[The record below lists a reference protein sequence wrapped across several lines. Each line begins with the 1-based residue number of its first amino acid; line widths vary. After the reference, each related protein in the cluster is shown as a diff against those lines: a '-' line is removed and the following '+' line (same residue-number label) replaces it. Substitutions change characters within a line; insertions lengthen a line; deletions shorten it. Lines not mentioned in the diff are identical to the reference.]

1 VEQLSVW
8 VSAGLVTAGLS
19 AAMLAGAGVAG
30 ADTDSE
36 SGGSDGTS
44 SASSS
49 GASAGGST
57 SAGST
62 SAGSSSPKASDSD
75 TATKPDMKPD
85 PKDTESDVEPQ
96 TEPDTDTEP
105 DVESEALEPATPEP
119 EAPEPEEPA
128 PTPETEVDVAAPAPN
143 APKND
148 STPPADPTAPA
159 TKPDSVVAPPRVTE
173 PDPVASPRDD
183 TDDTDAPVTPEQ
195 PPVNVAPVVSQSVST
210 PAPAARITQSIT
222 AVTPPTPPSLLDV
235 VGSVIAAVVVNVG
248 SLVINTLQA
257 LEALVQG
264 PPVLPPG
271 STVTVRSS
279 TIELNTGQ
287 RVAANWYYPEGDVPP
302 TRMILLQHGF
312 LAQGPMYSYTAAN
325 LAARTN
331 SIVVTPTLPSNM
343 FAGDDAW
350 LGGAGMASAIADL
363 FVGDRAALTESAIA
377 AGYATRYGLNPETAA
392 LPTTFAMAGHSLGG
406 HLVAGAAGFLAE
418 NGAARDLVGVI
429 TLDGV
434 PLGTTMADALV
445 KLDAYELATGHYV
458 PIREIGAPAN
468 YLNASSNVKQALSAA
483 RPDRFNGVVLNG
495 GVHMDSMQGGNPLI
509 QFAAFVAAGFPQPQN
524 PAAVQ
529 ELAVSWLDD
538 WFEGRTDVGDD
549 LTPGATITIPTPKG
563 TARGVVIGKAPA
575 FAEILEFAPSGP
587 AAVPATDAQLTRLT
601 A

>member
-1 VEQLSVW
+1 MEQLSVW
-8 VSAGLVTAGLS
+8 MGAGLVTVGLS

-49 GASAGGST
+49 ADS
-57 SAGST
+57 
-62 SAGSSSPKASDSD
+62 SAGSSAGSSASGSSAGSSAPKAAEPD
-75 TATKPDMKPD
+75 TATKPDAKPD
-85 PKDTESDVEPQ
+85 PEDA
-96 TEPDTDTEP
+96 EP
-105 DVESEALEPATPEP
+105 DVETDAEP
-119 EAPEPEEPA
+119 EAPEPDVEPEAPAPDTEEPKA
-128 PTPETEVDVAAPAPN
+128 PEVDVATPTPD

-148 STPPADPTAPA
+148 SSPPADPAATAA
-159 TKPDSVVAPPRVTE
+159 KPDSVVTPPRVTE
-173 PDPVASPRDD
+173 PDPVASPSDD
-183 TDDTDAPVTPEQ
+183 ADDTDATDATATPAQPTVSVTPI
-195 PPVNVAPVVSQSVST
+195 AAQSVT
-210 PAPAARITQSIT
+210 DTDPAPAARITQSIT
-222 AVTPPTPPSLLDV
+222 AVTPPAPPSLLDV

-312 LAQGPMYSYTAAN
+312 LAQGPMYSHTAAN

-350 LGGAGMASAIADL
+350 LGGSGMASAIADL
-363 FVGDRAALTESAIA
+363 FVGDRAALTQSAVA
-377 AGYATRYGLNPETAA
+377 AGYATRYGLDPETAA
-392 LPTTFAMAGHSLGG
+392 LPVKFAMAGHSLGG

-445 KLDAYELATGHYV
+445 KLDAYELASGHYV

-468 YLNASSNVKQALSAA
+468 YLNASSNVRQALSAA

-509 QFAAFVAAGFPQPQN
+509 QFAAFVAAGFPQQQN

-549 LTPGATITIPTPKG
+549 LTPGSTITIPTPKG
-563 TARGVVIGKAPA
+563 TARGVVIGRAPA
-575 FAEILEFAPSGP
+575 FAEILDFAPSGP

>member
-1 VEQLSVW
+1 MTGRPKGVGVEQLSVW
-8 VSAGLVTAGLS
+8 MGAGLVTAGLS
-19 AAMLAGAGVAG
+19 AAMLAGAGVAM
-30 ADTDSE
+30 ADTDGE
-36 SGGSDGTS
+36 SSGSDGTS

-49 GASAGGST
+49 AGSSGDS

-62 SAGSSSPKASDSD
+62 AGSSAPKTADSD
-75 TATKPDMKPD
+75 TATKPDSTQD
-85 PKDTESDVEPQ
+85 PKDS
-96 TEPDTDTEP
+96 EP
-105 DVESEALEPATPEP
+105 DVEPGADTDVEP
-119 EAPEPEEPA
+119 EAPAPEPEEPA
-128 PTPETEVDVAAPAPN
+128 PDTEVDVDTPTPD

-159 TKPDSVVAPPRVTE
+159 TKPDSVVAPPRVIE
-173 PDPVASPRDD
+173 PDPVVSPNDD
-183 TDDTDAPVTPEQ
+183 TDDTNAPDAHATPEQ
-195 PPVNVAPVVSQSVST
+195 PTIGVTPVAAQSVTDT
-210 PAPAARITQSIT
+210 PPGPAARITQSIT
-222 AVTPPTPPSLLDV
+222 AVTPPPPSLLDV

-279 TIELNTGQ
+279 TIELRTGQ

-343 FAGDDAW
+343 FAGEDAW
-350 LGGAGMASAIADL
+350 LGGSGMASAIADL

-392 LPTTFAMAGHSLGG
+392 LPTKFAMAGHSLGG

-434 PLGTTMADALV
+434 PLGTTMPDALV
-445 KLDAYELATGHYV
+445 KLDAYELASGHYV

-468 YLNASSNVKQALSAA
+468 YLNSSSNVKQALSAA

-549 LTPGATITIPTPKG
+549 LTPGTTISIPTPKG
-563 TARGVVIGKAPA
+563 TARGVAIGRAPA
-575 FAEILEFAPSGP
+575 FAEVLEFAPSGP

>member
-1 VEQLSVW
+1 MTGRPKGVGVEQLSVW
-8 VSAGLVTAGLS
+8 MGAGLVTAGLS
-19 AAMLAGAGVAG
+19 AAMLAGAGVAM
-30 ADTDSE
+30 ADTDGE
-36 SGGSDGTS
+36 SSGSDGTS

-49 GASAGGST
+49 AGSSGDS

-62 SAGSSSPKASDSD
+62 AGSSAPKTADSD
-75 TATKPDMKPD
+75 TATKPDSTRD
-85 PKDTESDVEPQ
+85 PKDS
-96 TEPDTDTEP
+96 EP
-105 DVESEALEPATPEP
+105 DVEP
-119 EAPEPEEPA
+119 EAESGNDVEPEEPA
-128 PTPETEVDVAAPAPN
+128 PEPDPEEPAPAPEN
-143 APKND
+143 GVDTPTPDAPKND

-159 TKPDSVVAPPRVTE
+159 TKPDSVVAPPRVIE
-173 PDPVASPRDD
+173 PDPVVSPNDD
-183 TDDTDAPVTPEQ
+183 TEETDAPVTPEQ
-195 PPVNVAPVVSQSVST
+195 PTVGVTPVAAQAVTDTT
-210 PAPAARITQSIT
+210 PGPAARITQSIT
-222 AVTPPTPPSLLDV
+222 AVTPPPPSLLDV

-279 TIELNTGQ
+279 TIELRTGQ

-343 FAGDDAW
+343 FAGEDAW
-350 LGGAGMASAIADL
+350 LGGSGMASAIADL

-392 LPTTFAMAGHSLGG
+392 LPTKFAMAGHSLGG
-406 HLVAGAAGFLAE
+406 HLVAGVAGFLAE

-434 PLGTTMADALV
+434 PLGTTMPDALV
-445 KLDAYELATGHYV
+445 KLDAYELASGHYV

-468 YLNASSNVKQALSAA
+468 YLNSSSNVKQALSAA

-549 LTPGATITIPTPKG
+549 LTPGTTISIPTPKG
-563 TARGVVIGKAPA
+563 TARGVVIGRAPA
-575 FAEILEFAPSGP
+575 FAEVLEFAPSGP

>member
-1 VEQLSVW
+1 MEQLSAW
-8 VSAGLVTAGLS
+8 MGAGLVTAGLS
-19 AAMLAGAGVAG
+19 AAMLAGAGVAM
-30 ADTDSE
+30 ADTDGKS
-36 SGGSDGTS
+36 SGSDGTS
-44 SASSS
+44 SAS
-49 GASAGGST
+49 T

-62 SAGSSSPKASDSD
+62 AGSSAGSSAPKTSDSD
-75 TATKPDMKPD
+75 TATKPDPKPD
-85 PKDTESDVEPQ
+85 PKDS
-96 TEPDTDTEP
+96 
-105 DVESEALEPATPEP
+105 EPAEAEPEP
-119 EAPEPEEPA
+119 EAGTGTDTDVEPEAPTPEPSPEEPA
-128 PTPETEVDVAAPAPN
+128 PTPENDVDAPTPDT
-143 APKND
+143 PKND

-159 TKPDSVVAPPRVTE
+159 TKPDSVVAPPRVIE
-173 PDPVASPRDD
+173 PDPVTSPSDD
-183 TDDTDAPVTPEQ
+183 TADTDAPATPEQ
-195 PPVNVAPVVSQSVST
+195 TTGIVTPVGAQSVT
-210 PAPAARITQSIT
+210 DTTTAPAARITQSIT
-222 AVTPPTPPSLLDV
+222 AVTPPAPPSLLDV

-287 RVAANWYYPEGDVPP
+287 RVAANWYYPQGDVPP

-331 SIVVTPTLPSNM
+331 SIVVTPTLPSNV

-350 LGGAGMASAIADL
+350 LGGSGMASAIADL
-363 FVGDRAALTESAIA
+363 FVGDRVALTESAIA

-392 LPTTFAMAGHSLGG
+392 LPTKFAMAGHSLGG

-418 NGAARDLVGVI
+418 NGAARELVGVI

-434 PLGTTMADALV
+434 PLGTTMPDALV
-445 KLDAYELATGHYV
+445 KLDAYELASGHYV

-468 YLNASSNVKQALSAA
+468 YLNSSSNVKQALSAA
-483 RPDRFNGVVLNG
+483 RPGRFNGVVLNG

-509 QFAAFVAAGFPQPQN
+509 QFAAFVAAGFPQPRN

-538 WFEGRTDVGDD
+538 WFDGRTDVGDD
-549 LTPGATITIPTPKG
+549 LTPGTTISIPTPKG
-563 TARGVVIGKAPA
+563 IARGVVIGKAPA

-587 AAVPATDAQLTRLT
+587 AAVPATDAPLTRLT

>member
-1 VEQLSVW
+1 MTGRPKGVGVEQLSVW
-8 VSAGLVTAGLS
+8 MGAGLVTAGLS
-19 AAMLAGAGVAG
+19 AAMLAGAGVAM
-30 ADTDSE
+30 ADTDGE
-36 SGGSDGTS
+36 SSGSDGTS

-49 GASAGGST
+49 AGSSGDS

-62 SAGSSSPKASDSD
+62 AGSSAPKTADSD
-75 TATKPDMKPD
+75 TATKPDSTRD
-85 PKDTESDVEPQ
+85 PKDS
-96 TEPDTDTEP
+96 EP
-105 DVESEALEPATPEP
+105 DVEP
-119 EAPEPEEPA
+119 EAESGNDIEPEEPA
-128 PTPETEVDVAAPAPN
+128 PEPDPEEPAPAPEN
-143 APKND
+143 DVDTPTPDAPKND

-159 TKPDSVVAPPRVTE
+159 TKPDSVVAPPRVIE
-173 PDPVASPRDD
+173 PDPVVSPNDD
-183 TDDTDAPVTPEQ
+183 TAETDAPVTPEQ
-195 PPVNVAPVVSQSVST
+195 PTAGVTPVAAQAVTDTT
-210 PAPAARITQSIT
+210 PAPAARISQSIT
-222 AVTPPTPPSLLDV
+222 AVTPPAPSSLLDV

-287 RVAANWYYPEGDVPP
+287 RVAANWYYPQGDVPP

-350 LGGAGMASAIADL
+350 LGGSGMASAIADL

-392 LPTTFAMAGHSLGG
+392 LPTKFAMAGHSLGG

-434 PLGTTMADALV
+434 PLGTTMPDALV
-445 KLDAYELATGHYV
+445 KLDAYELASGHYV

-468 YLNASSNVKQALSAA
+468 YLNSSSNVKQALSAA

-549 LTPGATITIPTPKG
+549 LTPGTTITIPTPKG
-563 TARGVVIGKAPA
+563 TARGVVIGRAPA
-575 FAEILEFAPSGP
+575 FAEVLEFAPSGP

>member
-1 VEQLSVW
+1 
-8 VSAGLVTAGLS
+8 
-19 AAMLAGAGVAG
+19 M
-30 ADTDSE
+30 DS
-36 SGGSDGTS
+36 
-44 SASSS
+44 
-49 GASAGGST
+49 
-57 SAGST
+57 
-62 SAGSSSPKASDSD
+62 
-75 TATKPDMKPD
+75 
-85 PKDTESDVEPQ
+85 
-96 TEPDTDTEP
+96 EP
-105 DVESEALEPATPEP
+105 DVGPEPEPDVDDAEP
-119 EAPEPEEPA
+119 EAPAEPA
-128 PTPETEVDVAAPAPN
+128 PTPETEVDVATPAPE

-159 TKPDSVVAPPRVTE
+159 TKPDSVVTPPRVTE
-173 PDPVASPRDD
+173 PDPVASSRDD
-183 TDDTDAPVTPEQ
+183 TGDTDAPATPAQPTVEVTPI
-195 PPVNVAPVVSQSVST
+195 AAQSVTDSA
-210 PAPAARITQSIT
+210 PAPAARVTQSIT
-222 AVTPPTPPSLLDV
+222 AVKPPSPPSLLDV
-235 VGSVIAAVVVNVG
+235 VGSVIASVVVNLG

-325 LAARTN
+325 LASRTN

-350 LGGAGMASAIADL
+350 LGGSGMASAIADL
-363 FVGDRAALTESAIA
+363 FVGDRAALTQSAIA

-392 LPTTFAMAGHSLGG
+392 LPTKFAMAGHSLGG

-434 PLGTTMADALV
+434 PLGTTMPDALV
-445 KLDAYELATGHYV
+445 KLDAYELASGHYV

-483 RPDRFNGVVLNG
+483 RPDRFNGVVLKG

-549 LTPGATITIPTPKG
+549 LTPGATIIIPTPKG
-563 TARGVVIGKAPA
+563 TARGAVIGTAPA
-575 FAEILEFAPSGP
+575 LAEILEFAPSGP

>member
-1 VEQLSVW
+1 MTGRPKGVGVEQLSVW
-8 VSAGLVTAGLS
+8 MGAGLVTAGLS
-19 AAMLAGAGVAG
+19 AAMLAGAGVAM
-30 ADTDSE
+30 ADTDGE
-36 SGGSDGTS
+36 SSGSDGTS

-49 GASAGGST
+49 AGSSGDS

-62 SAGSSSPKASDSD
+62 AGSSAPKTADSD
-75 TATKPDMKPD
+75 TATKPDSTRD
-85 PKDTESDVEPQ
+85 PKDS
-96 TEPDTDTEP
+96 EP
-105 DVESEALEPATPEP
+105 DVEP
-119 EAPEPEEPA
+119 EAESGNDIEPEEPA
-128 PTPETEVDVAAPAPN
+128 PEPDPEEPAPAPEN
-143 APKND
+143 DVDTPTPDAPKND

-159 TKPDSVVAPPRVTE
+159 TKPDSVVAPPRVIE
-173 PDPVASPRDD
+173 PDPVVSPNDD
-183 TDDTDAPVTPEQ
+183 TEETDAPVTPEQ
-195 PPVNVAPVVSQSVST
+195 PTVGVTPVAAQAVTDTT
-210 PAPAARITQSIT
+210 PAPAARISQSIT
-222 AVTPPTPPSLLDV
+222 AVTPPAPSSLLDV

-279 TIELNTGQ
+279 TIELKTGQ
-287 RVAANWYYPEGDVPP
+287 RVAANWYYPQGDVPP

-350 LGGAGMASAIADL
+350 LGGSGMASAIADL

-392 LPTTFAMAGHSLGG
+392 LPTKFAMAGHSLGG

-434 PLGTTMADALV
+434 PLGTTMPDALV
-445 KLDAYELATGHYV
+445 KLDAYELASGHYV

-468 YLNASSNVKQALSAA
+468 YLNSSSNVKQALSAA

-549 LTPGATITIPTPKG
+549 LTPGTTITIPTPKG
-563 TARGVVIGKAPA
+563 TARGVVIGRAPA
-575 FAEILEFAPSGP
+575 FAEVLEFAPSGP

>member
-8 VSAGLVTAGLS
+8 MGAGLVTAGLS
-19 AAMLAGAGVAG
+19 AAMLAGAGVAM
-30 ADTDSE
+30 ADTDGE
-36 SGGSDGTS
+36 SSGSDGTS
-44 SASSS
+44 SASTPAGSS
-49 GASAGGST
+49 GDS

-62 SAGSSSPKASDSD
+62 AGSSAPKTSDSD
-75 TATKPDMKPD
+75 TATKPDSTPD
-85 PKDTESDVEPQ
+85 PKDS
-96 TEPDTDTEP
+96 EP
-105 DVESEALEPATPEP
+105 DVEPEADTDVEP
-119 EAPEPEEPA
+119 EAPAPEPEQP
-128 PTPETEVDVAAPAPN
+128 APAPEN
-143 APKND
+143 DADIPTPDAPKND

-159 TKPDSVVAPPRVTE
+159 TKPDSVVTPPPVIE
-173 PDPVASPRDD
+173 PDPVVSPNDD
-183 TDDTDAPVTPEQ
+183 TEDTDAPVTPEQ
-195 PPVNVAPVVSQSVST
+195 PTVGVTPVAAQAVTDTT
-210 PAPAARITQSIT
+210 PAPAARISQSIT
-222 AVTPPTPPSLLDV
+222 AVTPPAPPSLLDV

-257 LEALVQG
+257 LEALVHG

-287 RVAANWYYPEGDVPP
+287 RVAANWYYPQGDVPP

-350 LGGAGMASAIADL
+350 LGGSGMASAIADL

-377 AGYATRYGLNPETAA
+377 AGYATRYGLNPETAT
-392 LPTTFAMAGHSLGG
+392 LPTKFAMAGHSLGG

-434 PLGTTMADALV
+434 PLGTTMPDALV
-445 KLDAYELATGHYV
+445 KLDAYELASGHYV

-549 LTPGATITIPTPKG
+549 LTPGTTISIPTPKG
-563 TARGVVIGKAPA
+563 TARGVVIGRAPA

-587 AAVPATDAQLTRLT
+587 AAVPATDAHLTRLT

>member
-1 VEQLSVW
+1 MTGRPKGVGVEQLSVW

-19 AAMLAGAGVAG
+19 AAMLAGAGSAA
-30 ADTDSE
+30 ADTGSE
-36 SGGSDGTS
+36 SGGSDGSS

-49 GASAGGST
+49 ADSSAP
-57 SAGST
+57 
-62 SAGSSSPKASDSD
+62 GSSAPKSSDPD
-75 TATKPDMKPD
+75 TATKPDTKPD
-85 PKDTESDVEPQ
+85 PKDS
-96 TEPDTDTEP
+96 EPDVKPETEP
-105 DVESEALEPATPEP
+105 DVDTAEP
-119 EAPEPEEPA
+119 EAPEPEVTEPE
-128 PTPETEVDVAAPAPN
+128 PTPEPEIDVAAPAPD

-148 STPPADPTAPA
+148 STPPAGPTAPA
-159 TKPDSVVAPPRVTE
+159 TKPDSVVTPPRVIE
-173 PDPVASPRDD
+173 PDPVASPHDD
-183 TDDTDAPVTPEQ
+183 TDDTDAPVTPAQ
-195 PPVNVAPVVSQSVST
+195 PAASVTPVAAQSVADDT

-222 AVTPPTPPSLLDV
+222 AVAPPAPPSLLDV

-287 RVAANWYYPEGDVPP
+287 RVAANWYFPEGDVPP

-312 LAQGPMYSYTAAN
+312 LALGPMYSYTAAN

-331 SIVVTPTLPSNM
+331 SIVVTPTLSSNM
-343 FAGDDAW
+343 FAGEDAW

-434 PLGTTMADALV
+434 PLGTTMPDALV
-445 KLDAYELATGHYV
+445 KLDAYEQASGHYV

-509 QFAAFVAAGFPQPQN
+509 QFAAFVAAGFPQPRN

-549 LTPGATITIPTPKG
+549 LAPGTTISIPTPKG
-563 TARGVVIGKAPA
+563 TARGVVIGTAPA

-587 AAVPATDAQLTRLT
+587 GAVPATDAQLTRLT

>member
-19 AAMLAGAGVAG
+19 AAMLAGAGVAA
-30 ADTDSE
+30 ADTDGE

-49 GASAGGST
+49 
-57 SAGST
+57 AGSSGDS
-62 SAGSSSPKASDSD
+62 SAGSSAPKASDSV
-75 TATKPDMKPD
+75 TATKPDTKPD
-85 PKDTESDVEPQ
+85 PKDSEPDVKPE
-96 TEPDTDTEP
+96 TEPDTDAEP
-105 DVESEALEPATPEP
+105 DVDTAEPDASEPD
-119 EAPEPEEPA
+119 EPA
-128 PTPETEVDVAAPAPN
+128 PTPETEVDVATPAPD

-148 STPPADPTAPA
+148 SAPPADPTAPA
-159 TKPDSVVAPPRVTE
+159 TKPDSVVTPPRVTE
-173 PDPVASPRDD
+173 PDPVASPSDD
-183 TDDTDAPVTPEQ
+183 TDDTDDTDVPAAPGQPTVSVTP
-195 PPVNVAPVVSQSVST
+195 VAAQSVTDTT

-222 AVTPPTPPSLLDV
+222 AVTPPAPPSLLDV

-264 PPVLPPG
+264 PPVVPPG

-350 LGGAGMASAIADL
+350 LGGSGMASAIADL

-392 LPTTFAMAGHSLGG
+392 LPTKFAMAGHSLGG

-434 PLGTTMADALV
+434 PLGTTMPDALV
-445 KLDAYELATGHYV
+445 KLDAYEQASGHYV

-549 LTPGATITIPTPKG
+549 LTPGATISIPTPKG
-563 TARGVVIGKAPA
+563 TARGVVIGTAPG

-587 AAVPATDAQLTRLT
+587 SAVPATDAQLTRLT